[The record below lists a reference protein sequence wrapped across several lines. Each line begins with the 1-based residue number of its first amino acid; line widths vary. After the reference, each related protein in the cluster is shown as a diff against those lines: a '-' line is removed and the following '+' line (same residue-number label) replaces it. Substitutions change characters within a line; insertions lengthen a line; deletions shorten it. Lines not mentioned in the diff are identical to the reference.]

1 MYFLFCKQIVNPIH
15 SFDNNMFNK
24 FKKNKNKRKM
34 SKYMLYLYS
43 KVKEGSNNQL
53 FLQIYEDKG
62 GVKMKGNKR
71 LLVLAVLLLLVT
83 VTFGTYAIYRSKT
96 TANGTLQA
104 AAWSVKVK
112 KASDTGEGTAI
123 DSANLTFTG
132 ADITWTNNPSKVAG
146 KIAPGATGTIAIPV
160 DATGS
165 EVDVVL
171 TATLGS
177 LTLPTGMT
185 VTLASGDAE
194 KTIAYSTETDAMKTT
209 VTLNVA
215 WAGALTDTTEKD
227 GTDKAAAGTSISI
240 PVTLTA
246 RQGL

>member
-1 MYFLFCKQIVNPIH
+1 MYFLFCKQIVNHIH
-15 SFDNNMFNK
+15 SFDNSM
-24 FKKNKNKRKM
+24 FKKIKKLKNQRKM
-34 SKYMLYLYS
+34 SKYMLYLNS

-83 VTFGTYAIYRSKT
+83 VTFGTYAIYRSSAT
-96 TANGTLQA
+96 GTGTLKA

-112 KASDTGEGTAI
+112 GTAI
-123 DSANLTFTG
+123 ESANFDFG
-132 ADITWTNNPSKVAG
+132 YSDITWTANPGKNNT
-146 KIAPGATGTIAIPV
+146 IAPGATGYIEIPV

-171 TATLGS
+171 TAELG
-177 LTLPTGMT
+177 T
-185 VTLASGDAE
+185 VTNGPEEGFTVALADGNDNQI
-194 KTIAYSTETDAMKTT
+194 IAYSTTENAMKTN
-209 VTLNVA
+209 VRLNVT
-215 WAGALTDTTEKD
+215 WTGTTSDLEGKDTK
-227 GTDKAAAGTSISI
+227 DKAAQGKTISI

-246 RQGL
+246 RQKVVGE

>member
-1 MYFLFCKQIVNPIH
+1 MYFLFCKQVVNPIH

-83 VTFGTYAIYRSKT
+83 VTFTTYAIYRSSK

-112 KASDTGEGTAI
+112 KTKDTGEAVAI
-123 DSANLTFTG
+123 DSADLTFT
-132 ADITWTNNPSKVAG
+132 ADDVNWTKNTSKVDG
-146 KIAPGATGTIAIPV
+146 KVAPGSTGTISFTV

-171 TATLGS
+171 SAALG
-177 LTLPTGMT
+177 TVTGLPNGMT
-185 VTLASGDAE
+185 VEVASGSAE
-194 KTIAYSTETDAMKTT
+194 QTIAYNASEMKAT
-209 VTLNVA
+209 VTLNVT
-215 WAGALTDTTEKD
+215 WEGTIDDSTTKD
-227 GTDKAAAGTSISI
+227 GTDKAAQGTQFTI

>member
-1 MYFLFCKQIVNPIH
+1 MYFLFCKQIVNHIH
-15 SFDNNMFNK
+15 SFDNSM
-24 FKKNKNKRKM
+24 FKKIKKIKNKRKM
-34 SKYMLYLYS
+34 SKYMLYLNS

-83 VTFGTYAIYRSKT
+83 VTFTTYAIYKSST

-104 AAWSVKVK
+104 AAWSVKVNNTDIE
-112 KASDTGEGTAI
+112 SV
-123 DSANLTFTG
+123 NYTFTG
-132 ADITWTNNPSKVAG
+132 ADIQCGESNPAKVEG
-146 KIAPGATGTIAIPV
+146 KIAPGAECYINIPV

-171 TATLGS
+171 TAEVGTVTG
-177 LTLPTGMT
+177 LPDGMT
-185 VTLASGDAE
+185 VEVDGGAS
-194 KTIAYSTETDAMKTT
+194 KTIAYSTETDAMKTN
-209 VTLNVA
+209 VKLNIV
-215 WAGALTDTTEKD
+215 WPGELTDTDAKNT
-227 GTDKAAAGTSISI
+227 TDKAAAGKSISI

>member
-1 MYFLFCKQIVNPIH
+1 MYFLFCKQIVNFIH

-83 VTFGTYAIYRSKT
+83 VTFGTYAIYRSSGSAT
-96 TANGTLQA
+96 GTLKA
-104 AAWSVKVK
+104 AGWSVKVK
-112 KASDTGEGTAI
+112 GTDI
-123 DSANLTFTG
+123 ESANFNFG
-132 ADITWTNNPSKVAG
+132 YSDITRDANPGKNNT
-146 KIAPGATGTIAIPV
+146 IAPGATGHIEIPV

-171 TATLGS
+171 TATLG
-177 LTLPTGMT
+177 TVANGPEEGFT
-185 VTLASGDAE
+185 VTLADGNDSQ
-194 KTIAYSTETDAMKTT
+194 IIVYSTETDAMKKN
-209 VTLNVA
+209 VRLNVTWTGTTA
-215 WAGALTDTTEKD
+215 DETTKDTK
-227 GTDKAAAGTSISI
+227 DKAAQGKEISI

-246 RQGL
+246 RQKVVGE

>member
-1 MYFLFCKQIVNPIH
+1 
-15 SFDNNMFNK
+15 
-24 FKKNKNKRKM
+24 M

-83 VTFGTYAIYRSKT
+83 VTFGTYAIYRSSK

-112 KASDTGEGTAI
+112 KTKDTGEAVAI
-123 DSANLTFTG
+123 DSANLAFTA
-132 ADITWTNNPSKVAG
+132 ADVTWTNNPSKVAG
-146 KIAPGATGTIAIPV
+146 KIAPGATGTISFTV

-165 EVDVVL
+165 EVDVIL
-171 TATLGS
+171 TAAVEDEDV
-177 LTLPTGMT
+177 TLPDGMT
-185 VTLASGDAE
+185 VEVASGSAE
-194 KTIAYSTETDAMKTT
+194 QTIAYNASEMKAT
-209 VTLNVA
+209 VTLNVT
-215 WAGALTDTTEKD
+215 WTGTLEDITDKD
-227 GTDKAAAGTSISI
+227 TTDKAAAGTSISI